1 MLCQRPNQSMKVQF
15 AFTKDAL
22 LVWNLI
28 DFIAANL
35 HFIREQEQKES
46 PSCFYN
52 CPCGTSTRSLCPS
65 VPCSCPQ
72 WRLCEEN
79 LVFKEVKE
87 SFRIFDLVSLSR
99 FLHWQSCSY
108 PTSTSRGAALVLST
122 DTSCMSD
129 FSAFR

>member
-15 AFTKDAL
+15 VFTKDAL
-22 LVWNLI
+22 LVCGWNLI

-52 CPCGTSTRSLCPS
+52 CPCGTSTRSLCSSLFPAPVLS
-65 VPCSCPQ
+65 GGFVWKICSLKKS
-72 WRLCEEN
+72 RRASEY
-79 LVFKEVKE
+79 
-87 SFRIFDLVSLSR
+87 LSR
-99 FLHWQSCSY
+99 YRCHSFCTGNPAHTHIYQQGRC
-108 PTSTSRGAALVLST
+108 TH
-122 DTSCMSD
+122 TSCMSG